1 MIFQKIS
8 KTKGVSGNLVEKV
21 SKLDDRRVL
30 FQKISKTKGVFGNLV
45 EIRGQ
50 MIEKRVFFQKI
61 SNIEVCFG
69 NLVEKSWDGVVWGKR
84 FANRSPILRF
94 R

>member
-1 MIFQKIS
+1 MEICGQMI
-8 KTKGVSGNLVEKV
+8 EK
-21 SKLDDRRVL
+21 RVF

-61 SNIEVCFG
+61 SKMEGCFG
-69 NLVEKSWDGVVWGKR
+69 NLVEKVVG
-84 FANRSPILRF
+84 RSGLGEAIRKSLTF
-94 R
+94 FVF

>member
-1 MIFQKIS
+1 MEVIF
-8 KTKGVSGNLVEKV
+8 GNLVEKV

-30 FQKISKTKGVFGNLV
+30 FQKISKMEVVSGNLV

-50 MIEKRVFFQKI
+50 MIEKRVLFQKI
-61 SNIEVCFG
+61 SNIEGCLG
-69 NLVEKSWDGVVWGKR
+69 NLVEKIVGRSGLGKR
-84 FANRSPILRF
+84 FANRSPFLCF